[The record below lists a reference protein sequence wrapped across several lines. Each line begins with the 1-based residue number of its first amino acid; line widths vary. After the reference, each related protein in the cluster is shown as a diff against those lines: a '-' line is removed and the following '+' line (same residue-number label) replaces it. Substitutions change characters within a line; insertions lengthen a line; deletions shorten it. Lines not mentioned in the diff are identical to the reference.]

1 MGTILLNLA
10 LKLLTSEAV
19 KTLIGIGINK
29 LLEHKKDGIT
39 NDLAVTLIDGIA
51 KSKANPTSK
60 DVFSDALKLL
70 DSQDDK

>member
-29 LLEHKKDGIT
+29 LLEAKGDGIT
-39 NDLAVTLIDGIA
+39 NDLAKTMIDGIA
-51 KSKANPTSK
+51 KSKMNPTK
-60 DVFSDALKLL
+60 EDVFNDALKMLE
-70 DSQDDK
+70 K